1 VHPVD
6 YKGDGPSMKGN
17 VPSVPPDDLLTLL
30 TVLREVH
37 LGDRSAVLLE
47 NDDTF
52 SAARVFINHPRV

>member
-1 VHPVD
+1 
-6 YKGDGPSMKGN
+6 MKGN
-17 VPSVPPDDLLTLL
+17 VPSVPPDDLQVFI

-52 SAARVFINHPRV
+52 SAAGVFINHSRV